1 MAGFPLVVDL
11 ASALGNLVGLVRAQ
25 AANFKP

>member
-11 ASALGNLVGLVRAQ
+11 AIALGKLVDLVRAQ
-25 AANFKP
+25 AAKFKA